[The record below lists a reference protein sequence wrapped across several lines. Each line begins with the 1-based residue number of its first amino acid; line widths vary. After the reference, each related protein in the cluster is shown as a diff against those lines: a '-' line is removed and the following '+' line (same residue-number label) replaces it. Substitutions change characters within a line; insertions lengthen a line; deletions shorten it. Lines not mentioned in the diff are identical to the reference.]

1 VSGPVPIAF
10 YAPLKS
16 PAHPSPSGDRTMA
29 RLLLKALAAA
39 GFAPQLASEVRTYD
53 GRGEL
58 ALQAQLREESLAE
71 ADRLIAR
78 YRTLPA
84 GQRPRAW
91 FTYHVYYKAPDWL
104 GPRVA
109 EALAVPY
116 LVAEGSRAAK
126 RAAGPWAL
134 GHAGSEAALDR
145 ADVLF
150 VMTEKDR
157 MALERQKPE
166 RQRLLDLPPF
176 VDLAEW
182 GEPASNAR
190 TAGIQTEPARLL
202 TVAMMRRGDKLASY
216 RILAEA
222 LSSIAH
228 LPWSL
233 DVVGDGE
240 ARGEVE
246 QLFAGMGERVRLH
259 GRIDDRATLRS
270 LYERADLFVWPAVN
284 EAYGMVLLEAQAF
297 GCPVVAGGYGG
308 VASVLR
314 DRETGL
320 LTAPGDSGDFAAAV
334 AALIQHAQR
343 RIVLGKAA
351 QRFVTR
357 ERTLHSAAAVLR
369 DALAPLLGAA
379 ACA

>member
-157 MALERQKPE
+157 IALERQKPE
-166 RQRLLDLPPF
+166 RQRLVDLPPF
-176 VDLAEW
+176 VDLTEW
-182 GEPASNAR
+182 GEPASSSR
-190 TAGIQTEPARLL
+190 SAGAQTEPARLL